1 MIKKRTNF
9 LVKYISLF
17 LYKIK
22 IENIKIIELTNL
34 FNGKKKLSIILK
46 NDKTIVAKINC
57 LENEYKLGSNVPF
70 KKWLN
75 GINRVN
81 KNKEYK
87 NVSNIWKN
95 WQ

>member
-46 NDKTIVAKINC
+46 NDKIRLVECEHKV
-57 LENEYKLGSNVPF
+57 EKL
-70 KKWLN
+70 KLLKTEL
-75 GINRVN
+75 
-81 KNKEYK
+81 
-87 NVSNIWKN
+87 
-95 WQ
+95 

>member
-1 MIKKRTNF
+1 LLSVIKIEISRACKIKKRTNF

-46 NDKTIVAKINC
+46 NDKIIVAKINC

-70 KKWLN
+70 KK
-75 GINRVN
+75 
-81 KNKEYK
+81 
-87 NVSNIWKN
+87 
-95 WQ
+95 